1 MQDFFLRLTSK
12 AKETPEDAGQPPEV
26 RVAVYDSL
34 LSPPQIV
41 SLSAEDF
48 NELVGELASR
58 THAFA
63 RERGGR
69 IPFVVI
75 REIMENLIHAF
86 FQDAIVTIMD
96 NGNTIRISDHGPGIK
111 DKERAFLPGFTTA
124 TRDMRQFIK
133 GVGSGLPVAREQLA
147 FLGGAIS
154 IEDNLERGTVVTL
167 QVGPPQPSARPAPRP
182 AAPSAPAAAPA
193 PVRITPRQRKVLLL
207 INELGSAG
215 PTSIAKELGMS
226 PSTAYRE
233 LYALETLQLVATRG
247 PGKRT
252 LTEEGIVYLDTVF
265 EP

>member
-1 MQDFFLRLTSK
+1 MQDFFLRLISK
-12 AKETPEDAGQPPEV
+12 AKGTPEEAGQAPEV

-86 FQDAIVTIMD
+86 FQDAVVTIMD

-124 TRDMRQFIK
+124 TRDMRWARVAEVLDPEGNPFSISQF
-133 GVGSGLPVAREQLA
+133 
-147 FLGGAIS
+147 
-154 IEDNLERGTVVTL
+154 
-167 QVGPPQPSARPAPRP
+167 APR
-182 AAPSAPAAAPA
+182 
-193 PVRITPRQRKVLLL
+193 R
-207 INELGSAG
+207 
-215 PTSIAKELGMS
+215 
-226 PSTAYRE
+226 
-233 LYALETLQLVATRG
+233 
-247 PGKRT
+247 
-252 LTEEGIVYLDTVF
+252 
-265 EP
+265 